1 MNINREKLLINS
13 YNCWWKAPTN
23 LPTDLL
29 KFNKVEK
36 LNIERELNF
45 LVRDFDYFYTNR
57 TFNKSDEAL
66 MKNII
71 SNNAKKI
78 LNLEN
83 LDFADD
89 FLNDFMESTKLFLNK
104 ARSFDNEV
112 KFEDIAQAIRNLWII
127 NLFQF
132 LFEKPV
138 KVSDSAFGYSM
149 LYPYT
154 DNVLDSTI
162 NSEEKRK
169 IFKNFGERLKGKEL
183 QPNSAYEQK
192 LFDLIALLEKDFP
205 RQEKSSI
212 YESFLFIHDAQMESL
227 IQQKNKFT
235 PSYTDD
241 ILGITFV
248 KGGSSVL
255 ADGFIANK
263 TLSEKEQSIIF
274 NFGVLLQ
281 LIDDLQDVG
290 EDLKNGNMTIFS
302 QNAKK
307 YPLDTLINKLLNF
320 TMIITEEI
328 EKFSLSRSS
337 DMAKLIKDNC
347 IYMIFEASSR
357 NKSFFSRKYI
367 REIELYSKVHFS
379 YLVNMRKKYIKKYRK
394 LCKNKKNLEGL
405 ILNE

>member
-1 MNINREKLLINS
+1 MNINRENLLINS
-13 YNCWWKAPTN
+13 YNCWWKASTN
-23 LPTDLL
+23 LPTNLL

-45 LVRDFDYFYTNR
+45 LVRDFDYFYINK
-57 TFNKSDEAL
+57 TFDKSDEAL

-71 SNNAKKI
+71 SSNAKKI

-83 LDFADD
+83 LDFSDK
-89 FLNDFMESTKLFLNK
+89 FLNDFMESTKEFLNK
-104 ARSFDNEV
+104 VRNFDKEV

-132 LFEKPV
+132 LFKKPV

-162 NSEEKRK
+162 NSEEKKK
-169 IFKNFGERLKGKEL
+169 IFKSFGERLKGKEL

-205 RQEKSSI
+205 RQENSSI
-212 YESFLFIHDAQMESL
+212 YESFLFIHDAQMEGL
-227 IQQKNKFT
+227 IQQKNKFN

-281 LIDDLQDVG
+281 LIDDLQDVE
-290 EDLKNGNMTIFS
+290 EDLKNGNMTVFS
-302 QNAKK
+302 QNASK
-307 YPLDTLINKLLNF
+307 YPLDTIVNKLLNF
-320 TMIITEEI
+320 VFIVTEDI
-328 EKFSLSRSS
+328 KKLSSLSSLDISR
-337 DMAKLIKDNC
+337 LILDNC
-347 IYMIFEASSR
+347 VYMIFEASSR

-367 REIELYSKVHFS
+367 KEIELYSKVHFS
-379 YLVNMRKKYIKKYRK
+379 YLVNMRKKYRKKYRK